1 MGVLFISHD
10 LNLVRR
16 HADRIC
22 VMYQGK
28 IQETGS
34 VADVFNNPQ
43 SDYTKALIAA
53 EPRRPTC

>member
-1 MGVLFISHD
+1 
-10 LNLVRR
+10 
-16 HADRIC
+16 
-22 VMYQGK
+22 MYQGK

-53 EPRRPTC
+53 ETEEAHLLSLPIPRPLFMPA